1 MEEIFFCD
9 QTLYTGRPA
18 DCSGR
23 TERELK
29 AYDRL
34 DALEIPYVRVDHG
47 PAATIAHCQAVD
59 EVLGTRMCK
68 NLFLMNQQKTKFY
81 LLLMPGDKPF
91 KTKDLAKQLGIARTS
106 FADAEH
112 MEAYLGVSPGAVTV
126 LGLMND
132 GEQQVRL
139 VIDKDVLTP
148 GFIGCHPL
156 VNTASVRI
164 SVEDLFGKFL
174 PATGHEATIVEL

>member
-1 MEEIFFCD
+1 MENDFSLD
-9 QTLYTGRPA
+9 PTLYSGRPE

-23 TERELK
+23 SERELR
-29 AYDRL
+29 AYEKL
-34 DALEIPYVRVDHG
+34 DALGISYVRADHD
-47 PAATIAHCQAVD
+47 PAATIADCQAVD
-59 EVLGTRMCK
+59 RVLGTKMCK

-112 MEAYLGVSPGAVTV
+112 MEAYLGISPGAVTV

-132 GEQQVRL
+132 RDHQVRL
-139 VIDKDVLTP
+139 VIDRDVLTP
-148 GFIGCHPL
+148 GYIGCHPL

-164 SVEDLFGKFL
+164 SVDDLFSKFL
-174 PATGHEATIVEL
+174 PATGHEATVVEL

>member
-1 MEEIFFCD
+1 MEQNFFCD
-9 QTLYTGRPA
+9 SNLYSGRPE

-23 TERELK
+23 TEREVR
-29 AYDRL
+29 AYDKL
-34 DALEIPYVRVDHG
+34 DALGIPYLRVDHG
-47 PAATIAHCQAVD
+47 PAATIADCQAVD
-59 EVLGTRMCK
+59 QVLGTKMCK

-106 FADAEH
+106 FADADH

-132 GEQQVRL
+132 KEKQVRL
-139 VIDKDVLTP
+139 VIDRDVLIP
-148 GFIGCHPL
+148 GYIGCHPL
-156 VNTASVRI
+156 VNTASIRI
-164 SVEDLFGKFL
+164 SVEDLLGKFL
-174 PATGHEATIVEL
+174 PDTGHEATIVEL